1 MREAT
6 DRTTT
11 ANLLFRGYTNADL
24 WLDDVRF
31 SDTGIVDPPPVP
43 DMPITDVDCS
53 NCHAGMDH
61 GEGPNCGD
69 CHALSEGHPGTPS
82 DMHTPA
88 DVTGCTPCHNAS
100 LTIEHNT
107 RTPDAG
113 GTFACNTC
121 HESTDP
127 LVTAAIA
134 AGNSRA
140 PPATR
145 RGQATPRSTST
156 ATARR
161 RARRPAATPAP
172 TCCRSTRRSRA
183 PTATPRPTRS

>member
-1 MREAT
+1 MVLDFTADTYTLYSRTNAASAWTPLKSAGASTYAIPMREAT

-11 ANLLFRGYTNADL
+11 ANWLFRGYTNADL

-31 SDTGIVDPPPVP
+31 SNTGFVDPPPVA
-43 DMPITDVDCS
+43 DMPITPVDCS

-69 CHALSEGHPGTPS
+69 CHDISEGHPGTPS

-107 RTPDAG
+107 PHA
-113 GTFACNTC
+113 
-121 HESTDP
+121 
-127 LVTAAIA
+127 
-134 AGNSRA
+134 
-140 PPATR
+140 
-145 RGQATPRSTST
+145 
-156 ATARR
+156 
-161 RARRPAATPAP
+161 
-172 TCCRSTRRSRA
+172 
-183 PTATPRPTRS
+183 